1 MINLGELKGK
11 FEIKITEKIIFF
23 LCAAV
28 NFVLGLGLIVS
39 AILVKLGILYNRNLE
54 KTGVI
59 LLIGL
64 GILATELVCQFFY
77 KKLVKSAGKYEI
89 YEKGYKDIL
98 NDKEYLYKNINEY
111 YRAEWISR
119 HSTKYLIV
127 ENSGDTTTFS
137 SNLNNKV
144 FKTFT
149 DNYIKDVLQEKVQV
163 IKNDGVIEKF
173 EVIDNVFKAST
184 KKQFL
189 KLLEKYKVEFEVEV
203 SNYGIK
209 IKDEFYNWNEIKEV
223 KRSKIADMLQIID
236 NNGKKVFNKAMMRI
250 KNAELLE
257 ELIRE
262 FIK

>member
-1 MINLGELKGK
+1 M
-11 FEIKITEKIIFF
+11 
-23 LCAAV
+23 
-28 NFVLGLGLIVS
+28 
-39 AILVKLGILYNRNLE
+39 
-54 KTGVI
+54 
-59 LLIGL
+59 
-64 GILATELVCQFFY
+64 
-77 KKLVKSAGKYEI
+77 
-89 YEKGYKDIL
+89 
-98 NDKEYLYKNINEY
+98 
-111 YRAEWISR
+111 
-119 HSTKYLIV
+119 IV

-236 NNGKKVFNKAMMRI
+236 NNGKKVFNKTMMRI